1 MATQGVRTPAGGK
14 QEQAQDPPKDGK
26 KAAGE
31 TKKKTTKKARPKKI
45 AFPIQTGEL
54 LQETLAMAD
63 RERKTIFGRV
73 LDFIRNM
80 FRPPAPPG
88 NRLLSG

>member
-1 MATQGVRTPAGGK
+1 MAAQEVRTPASGK
-14 QEQAQDPPKDGK
+14 KEKVEAPPKEGK
-26 KAAGE
+26 KTAGG
-31 TKKKTTKKARPKKI
+31 TKKKTTKKAKPRTI
-45 AFPIQTGEL
+45 AYPIETGEL
-54 LQETLAMAD
+54 LQETLEMAD

-88 NRLLSG
+88 DRLLPG